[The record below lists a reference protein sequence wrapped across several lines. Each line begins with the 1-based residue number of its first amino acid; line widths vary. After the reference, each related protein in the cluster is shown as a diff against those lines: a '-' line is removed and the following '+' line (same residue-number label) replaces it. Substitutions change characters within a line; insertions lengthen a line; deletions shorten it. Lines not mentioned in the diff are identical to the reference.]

1 MANTMKAA
9 VLHKAHDL
17 RMEEV
22 PKPSI
27 QNPDDVLVRIGSIGV
42 CGSDVHF
49 LERGRIGDFVVEKP
63 VILGHEAAGTVEE
76 VGPAVTTLEPGDRVS
91 IEPGRPCRRC
101 EFCHRGEYN
110 LCIDMYFLAAPP
122 VHGAFCEYLV
132 WPADY
137 LHALPENVS
146 LDEGAMC
153 EPLAVGM
160 WAATRAKVKPG
171 DIAAVLGSGPIGLTS
186 LQAAAYFGATTI
198 IVTDFVPFRLEAAKR
213 MGATHVIDLNEAD
226 AVEAVMDI
234 TGGRGVD
241 VVFECA
247 GAIPSTQQAILMA
260 RNGGSVQL
268 VGMPS
273 VDEFELPVYTMIG
286 KELNVGGL
294 FRYANCYGPCVA
306 GIAAG
311 KVDVKSLITHSY
323 SLEDTPEAMAFARD
337 AKDEALKVVVNPG

>member
-1 MANTMKAA
+1 MAETMLAA

-17 RMEEV
+17 RMEQM
-22 PKPSI
+22 PKPAI
-27 QNPDDVLVRIGSIGV
+27 EKPDDVLVKIGSIGI
-42 CGSDVHF
+42 CGSDIHF
-49 LERGRIGDFVVEKP
+49 LERGKIGDFVVEQP
-63 VILGHEAAGTVEE
+63 VVLGHEAAGTVEA
-76 VGPAVTTLEPGDRVS
+76 VGPEVTSLRPGDRVT

-122 VHGAFCEYLV
+122 IHGAFCEYLV

-137 LHALPENVS
+137 LYPLPENVS

-160 WAATRAKVKPG
+160 WAATRAGVKPG
-171 DIAAVLGSGPIGLTS
+171 DIAAVLGAGPIGLTA
-186 LQAAAYFGATTI
+186 LQAAAFFGATTI
-198 IVTDFVPFRLEAAKR
+198 IVTDFVPSRLEAAQR
-213 MGATHVIDLNEAD
+213 LGATHAVNLNDAD
-226 AVEAVMDI
+226 AVEAVMET

-247 GAIPSTQQAILMA
+247 GAIPSTQQSILMA
-260 RNGGSVQL
+260 RNGGNVQL

-294 FRYANCYGPCVA
+294 FRYANCYPPCVA
-306 GIAAG
+306 GIASG
-311 KVDVKSLITHSY
+311 RIDVKSLITHSY
-323 SLEDTPEAMAFARD
+323 SLEQCPEAMAFARD
-337 AKDEALKVVVNPG
+337 EKGKALKVVVNP